1 MTPSPPTP
9 SLAMGPSPHHH
20 LANHSQTPAA
30 PFTVSGERD
39 GIHRRGSLPP
49 RRGCFSSCVGRAC
62 WAVSQLEGRFLPPE
76 VMIHAGSRLHICL
89 LGGSGRGK
97 QSSACERGE
106 GCLQHCDG
114 VRGPE
119 SGELMLRAVYRGSGM
134 LIIGLGPAA
143 LDVGARSCVRT

>member
-1 MTPSPPTP
+1 M
-9 SLAMGPSPHHH
+9 
-20 LANHSQTPAA
+20 
-30 PFTVSGERD
+30 
-39 GIHRRGSLPP
+39 
-49 RRGCFSSCVGRAC
+49 
-62 WAVSQLEGRFLPPE
+62 SQLEGRFLPPE

-106 GCLQHCDG
+106 GCLQNCDG